1 MTTSDE
7 HCNQVLADH
16 DLNYFYVE
24 YEIFAALT
32 KETVVIKQKQS
43 EKIAQQPIRK
53 EF

>member
-7 HCNQVLADH
+7 HRNQVLADVF
-16 DLNYFYVE
+16 DYFTVE

-43 EKIAQQPIRK
+43 EKIAQQLIRK